1 MNKLAKDFSVISLLK
16 FTAPTCIMLVFM
28 SMYQM
33 VDAVFVSNYVGENAL
48 SAINIVYP
56 IPSIIIAISI
66 MLATGGS
73 AVIAKNMGEGEN
85 DKAKQNFSMIV
96 CVGFLVGIV
105 FSILCLLILEP
116 LIRVLGATDL
126 LYDYCYSYLIILL
139 FATPLTVIQMLLQT
153 FFVTAGLPHFGLAM
167 TVLGGVLNVALDY
180 LFIVVFGFGVSGA
193 AIATSIGYVVPAILG
208 IIYFFVYRQG
218 TLYFV
223 KPHFDF
229 KTLLKA
235 CTNGSS
241 EMVTNLA
248 LAVVTLMFNLLML
261 KYEGENG
268 VAAITIVLYAQFL
281 LTSIFMGFSGGVAP
295 IFSYNYGNQNHAQI
309 KKIFRMCVGI
319 VFVFSLLMYGCS
331 IVFAKP
337 MIAIFSKEGSEV
349 FELTYHGFQLFSV
362 SFLFSGVNIF
372 ASGLFTAFSNGK
384 ISAILSFLRTGVF
397 LIASLILLP
406 FLLGGEGIWLA
417 VPVAEL
423 ISFLVSI
430 VFLWSNRHQYHY

>member
-1 MNKLAKDFSVISLLK
+1 
-16 FTAPTCIMLVFM
+16 
-28 SMYQM
+28 
-33 VDAVFVSNYVGENAL
+33 
-48 SAINIVYP
+48 
-56 IPSIIIAISI
+56 
-66 MLATGGS
+66 
-73 AVIAKNMGEGEN
+73 
-85 DKAKQNFSMIV
+85 
-96 CVGFLVGIV
+96 
-105 FSILCLLILEP
+105 
-116 LIRVLGATDL
+116 
-126 LYDYCYSYLIILL
+126 
-139 FATPLTVIQMLLQT
+139 
-153 FFVTAGLPHFGLAM
+153 M

-295 IFSYNYGNQNHAQI
+295 IFSYNYGNQNDAQI
-309 KKIFRMCVGI
+309 KKVFRMCVGI

-430 VFLWSNRHQYHY
+430 AFLWSNRHQYHY